1 MKKERLA
8 QVLTYAGTL
17 PFFGAA
23 IIPIIQP
30 DFSDLNYNNVILTY
44 GAVIVSFIAGVHW
57 GIFLFRDTQLN
68 LFIHSNIVA
77 LLAWLA
83 VIIAMSWSAWIL
95 ILCFSYLLFIDK
107 KLYNTRT
114 IEPWYFR
121 LRTAASLI
129 VISTIAIHIIL
140 Q

>member
-44 GAVIVSFIAGVHW
+44 GAVIVSFIAGIHW
-57 GIFLFRDTQLN
+57 GAYLFKEIRVN
-68 LFIHSNIVA
+68 LFIHSNIIA
-77 LLAWLA
+77 LLAWIA
-83 VIIAMSWSAWIL
+83 VVTSASWSGWIL
-95 ILCFSYLLFIDK
+95 ILCFSNLLFIDI
-107 KLYNTRT
+107 KLYNTGT

-121 LRTAASLI
+121 LRTTASLI